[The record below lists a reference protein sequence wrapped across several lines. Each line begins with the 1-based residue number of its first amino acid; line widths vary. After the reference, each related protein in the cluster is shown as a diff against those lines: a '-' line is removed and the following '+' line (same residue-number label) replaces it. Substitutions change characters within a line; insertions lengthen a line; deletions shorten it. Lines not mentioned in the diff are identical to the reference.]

1 MTGAP
6 HNGEGEKP
14 QPQPCEAQRLALK
27 RHQDSIGAK
36 GFQRMSDTT
45 NTFFGWTLFGGIV
58 ALGSMILTGEYF
70 KSEAPEKG
78 GYEVAD
84 AAPAGG
90 GGAEAA
96 KPTNFAAG
104 DATKG
109 AEVFKKCASCHSINS
124 GGANGIGPNL
134 YGVMGKKH
142 GHIAGFAYSA
152 GLLAKP
158 GNWDFEGMDA
168 WLKSPKK
175 YVEGTKMS
183 FAGLSKPE
191 DRADVIAY
199 LNAQGSNLP
208 VPAAPAEGAPTAA
221 EGGAA
226 PVPAAGETPAA
237 EAPAAPAKG

>member
-1 MTGAP
+1 
-6 HNGEGEKP
+6 
-14 QPQPCEAQRLALK
+14 
-27 RHQDSIGAK
+27 
-36 GFQRMSDTT
+36 MSDNT

-70 KSEAPEKG
+70 HSETPEKG

-84 AAPAGG
+84 AAPAEG

-104 DATKG
+104 DVAKG
-109 AEVFKKCASCHSINS
+109 SETFKKCASCHSITS

-134 YGVMGKKH
+134 YAVMGKKH
-142 GHIAGFAYSA
+142 GATGGFAYSA
-152 GLLAKP
+152 GMLAKA

-199 LNAQGSNLP
+199 INAQGSNLA
-208 VPAAPAEGAPTAA
+208 VPASPETAPAAI
-221 EGGAA
+221 
-226 PVPAAGETPAA
+226 ETPAA
-237 EAPAAPAKG
+237 EAPAAPVKG

>member
-1 MTGAP
+1 
-6 HNGEGEKP
+6 
-14 QPQPCEAQRLALK
+14 
-27 RHQDSIGAK
+27 
-36 GFQRMSDTT
+36 MSDNT
-45 NTFFGWTLFGGIV
+45 NTVFGWTLFGGIV

-84 AAPAGG
+84 AAPAGEG
-90 GGAEAA
+90 GGAELAV
-96 KPTNFAAG
+96 PTNFAAG
-104 DATKG
+104 DVAKG
-109 AEVFKKCASCHSINS
+109 AETFKKCASCHSITS

-134 YGVMGKKH
+134 YGVLGQKH

-191 DRADVIAY
+191 DRANVIAY
-199 LNAQGSNLP
+199 INAQGSNLP
-208 VPAAPAEGAPTAA
+208 VPAAPAEAAPAA
-221 EGGAA
+221 AGAA
-226 PVPAAGETPAA
+226 PVPAAGEAPAT
-237 EAPAAPAKG
+237 EAPTAPAKG

>member
-1 MTGAP
+1 MND
-6 HNGEGEKP
+6 NGN
-14 QPQPCEAQRLALK
+14 AIA
-27 RHQDSIGAK
+27 
-36 GFQRMSDTT
+36 
-45 NTFFGWTLFGGIV
+45 GWTLFAGII
-58 ALGSMILTGEYF
+58 ALGSTILTGEYF
-70 KSEAPEKG
+70 HAEAPEKG
-78 GYEVAD
+78 GYAVAD
-84 AAPAGG
+84 AAPAEGG

-104 DATKG
+104 DVAKG
-109 AEVFKKCASCHSINS
+109 AETFKKCASCHSITP

-134 YGVMGKKH
+134 HGVMGQKH

-199 LNAQGSNLP
+199 INAQGSNLP
-208 VPAAPAEGAPTAA
+208 VPAAPAE
-221 EGGAA
+221 AA
-226 PVPAAGETPAA
+226 PAAA
-237 EAPAAPAKG
+237 EAGAVPASAPAATKG

>member
-1 MTGAP
+1 
-6 HNGEGEKP
+6 
-14 QPQPCEAQRLALK
+14 
-27 RHQDSIGAK
+27 
-36 GFQRMSDTT
+36 MSDNT
-45 NTFFGWTLFGGIV
+45 NTFFGWTLFGGII

-70 KSEAPEKG
+70 KGEAPEKG

-84 AAPAGG
+84 AAPAGEGG

-104 DATKG
+104 DVAKG
-109 AEVFKKCASCHSINS
+109 AETFKKCASCHSITS

-134 YGVMGKKH
+134 YGVMGQKH

-191 DRADVIAY
+191 DRANVIVY

-208 VPAAPAEGAPTAA
+208 LPAPSAEGAPAATETA
-221 EGGAA
+221 
-226 PVPAAGETPAA
+226 PAAG
-237 EAPAAPAKG
+237 EAPAAPAKS

>member
-1 MTGAP
+1 
-6 HNGEGEKP
+6 
-14 QPQPCEAQRLALK
+14 
-27 RHQDSIGAK
+27 
-36 GFQRMSDTT
+36 MSDTT
-45 NTFFGWTLFGGIV
+45 NTFFGWTLFAGIV
-58 ALGSMILTGEYF
+58 ALGSMIATGGYF

-84 AAPAGG
+84 AAPAEGG
-90 GGAEAA
+90 GGAAA

-104 DATKG
+104 DPAKG
-109 AEVFKKCASCHSINS
+109 AETFKKCASCHTITS

-142 GHIAGFAYSA
+142 GQVAGFAYSA
-152 GLLAKP
+152 GLLGKP

-208 VPAAPAEGAPTAA
+208 VPAAPAEGAPAAAA
-221 EGGAA
+221 EAA
-226 PVPAAGETPAA
+226 PAPAAGEAPAA
-237 EAPAAPAKG
+237 EAPAATKS

>member
-1 MTGAP
+1 
-6 HNGEGEKP
+6 
-14 QPQPCEAQRLALK
+14 
-27 RHQDSIGAK
+27 
-36 GFQRMSDTT
+36 MSDTT
-45 NTFFGWTLFGGIV
+45 NTFFGWTLFAGII
-58 ALGSMILTGEYF
+58 ALGSTIVTGKYF
-70 KSEAPEKG
+70 HAEAPEKG
-78 GYEVAD
+78 GYAVAD
-84 AAPAGG
+84 AAPAEG

-104 DATKG
+104 DPAKG
-109 AEVFKKCASCHSINS
+109 AEVFKKCASCHSITS

-134 YGVMGKKH
+134 YAVMGKKH

-175 YVEGTKMS
+175 YAEGTKMS

-208 VPAAPAEGAPTAA
+208 VPAAPTEAAPAAEGAPAPA
-221 EGGAA
+221 EGEA
-226 PVPAAGETPAA
+226 PATD
-237 EAPAAPAKG
+237 APAAPAKS

>member
-1 MTGAP
+1 MND
-6 HNGEGEKP
+6 NGN
-14 QPQPCEAQRLALK
+14 AIA
-27 RHQDSIGAK
+27 
-36 GFQRMSDTT
+36 
-45 NTFFGWTLFGGIV
+45 GWTLFAGII
-58 ALGSMILTGEYF
+58 ALGSTILTGEYF
-70 KSEAPEKG
+70 HAEAPEKG
-78 GYEVAD
+78 GYAVAD
-84 AAPAGG
+84 AAPAEGG
-90 GGAEAA
+90 GGAVAA

-104 DATKG
+104 DVAKG
-109 AEVFKKCASCHSINS
+109 AETFKKCASCHSITP

-134 YGVMGKKH
+134 HGVMGQKH

-199 LNAQGSNLP
+199 INAQGSNLP
-208 VPAAPAEGAPTAA
+208 VPAAPAE
-221 EGGAA
+221 AA
-226 PVPAAGETPAA
+226 PAAA
-237 EAPAAPAKG
+237 EAGAVPASAPAATKG

>member
-1 MTGAP
+1 MND
-6 HNGEGEKP
+6 NGN
-14 QPQPCEAQRLALK
+14 AIA
-27 RHQDSIGAK
+27 
-36 GFQRMSDTT
+36 
-45 NTFFGWTLFGGIV
+45 GWTLFAGII
-58 ALGSMILTGEYF
+58 ALGSTILTGEYF
-70 KSEAPEKG
+70 HAEAPEKG
-78 GYEVAD
+78 GYAVAD
-84 AAPAGG
+84 AAPAEGG
-90 GGAEAA
+90 GGAVAA

-104 DATKG
+104 DVAKG
-109 AEVFKKCASCHSINS
+109 AETFKKCASCHSITP

-134 YGVMGKKH
+134 HGVMGQKH

-199 LNAQGSNLP
+199 INAQGSNLP
-208 VPAAPAEGAPTAA
+208 VPAAPAEASPAAA
-221 EGGAA
+221 EAGAA
-226 PVPAAGETPAA
+226 P
-237 EAPAAPAKG
+237 APAPVATKG

>member
-1 MTGAP
+1 
-6 HNGEGEKP
+6 
-14 QPQPCEAQRLALK
+14 
-27 RHQDSIGAK
+27 
-36 GFQRMSDTT
+36 MSDNT
-45 NTFFGWTLFGGIV
+45 NTFFGWTLFAGIV
-58 ALGSMILTGEYF
+58 ALGSMIVTGEYF
-70 KSEAPEKG
+70 KDEAPEKG
-78 GYEVAD
+78 GYVVAD
-84 AAPAGG
+84 AAPADG

-96 KPTNFAAG
+96 KPTNFALG
-104 DATKG
+104 DVAKG

-134 YGVMGKKH
+134 YAVMGKKH

-175 YVEGTKMS
+175 YAEGTKMS

-208 VPAAPAEGAPTAA
+208 VPAAPAEAAPAA
-221 EGGAA
+221 DAGAA
-226 PVPAAGETPAA
+226 PAPAASEAPAA
-237 EAPAAPAKG
+237 EAPAAATKG

>member
-1 MTGAP
+1 MMD
-6 HNGEGEKP
+6 N
-14 QPQPCEAQRLALK
+14 
-27 RHQDSIGAK
+27 S
-36 GFQRMSDTT
+36 
-45 NTFFGWTLFGGIV
+45 NTLIGWTLFGGIV

-70 KSEAPEKG
+70 RSEAPEKG

-84 AAPAGG
+84 ATPGAG

-104 DATKG
+104 DAAKG
-109 AEVFKKCASCHSINS
+109 AEIFKKCTSCHTIAS

-134 YGVMGKKH
+134 FGVLGKKH
-142 GHIAGFAYSA
+142 GHVGGFAYSP

-175 YVEGTKMS
+175 YVDGTKMS

-191 DRADVIAY
+191 DRADIIAY
-199 LNAQGSNLP
+199 INSQGSNLP
-208 VPAAPAEGAPTAA
+208 VPAAPTEA
-221 EGGAA
+221 
-226 PVPAAGETPAA
+226 AA
-237 EAPAAPAKG
+237 EAAPAADAAKPAADAAAPAADAKAAPAKS